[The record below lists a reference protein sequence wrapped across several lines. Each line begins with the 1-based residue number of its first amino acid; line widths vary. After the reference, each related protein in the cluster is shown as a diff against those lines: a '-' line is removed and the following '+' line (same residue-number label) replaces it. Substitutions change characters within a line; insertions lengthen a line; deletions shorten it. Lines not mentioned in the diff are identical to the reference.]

1 MRLPLVAGL
10 GGAAL
15 MFVILAL
22 AVGIGGGEVVPGSA
36 TTAPRESSAGRGL
49 AVFAEMGCGSCHT
62 LAAAGSTGTFGPNL
76 DERLPMH
83 TRASLVARIMA
94 RPGAIEDMAGMPTNF
109 RTRLNDRELNH
120 LVDFLLA
127 ARGG

>member
-15 MFVILAL
+15 TFVIVAL
-22 AVGIGGGEVVPGSA
+22 AVGIGGGEAPGSA
-36 TTAPRESSAGRGL
+36 TTASRAGPAEASSGRE
-49 AVFAEMGCGSCHT
+49 VFAEMGCGSCHG

-83 TRASLVARIMA
+83 TRASLVSRIMA
-94 RPGAIEDMAGMPTNF
+94 RPGAVEDFGGMPTNF
-109 RTRLNDRELNH
+109 RTRLTRAQLKQ

-127 ARGG
+127 ARQ